1 MILCKGINVQIKYKL
16 THISMGL
23 FILNF
28 LLQKPFWIHKVFLH
42 CLSKSKTEQLLHQKV
57 VPASRKIALTTGP
70 VKLLYPDSACA

>member
-1 MILCKGINVQIKYKL
+1 MILCKGINVQIKCKL

-42 CLSKSKTEQLLHQKV
+42 CLSKSKMEQLLHQKV
-57 VPASRKIALTTGP
+57 QFLPP
-70 VKLLYPDSACA
+70 EKLH